1 MPESANGPDSG
12 FRPLDKHA
20 MDMSTA
26 DPVRDELL
34 RTSQQFRDL
43 VNQHA
48 EHEKRLSELQ
58 HLSFPSDE
66 EQNEETVLKR
76 QKLAIK
82 DEIYAMMHHAQ
93 AGH

>member
-1 MPESANGPDSG
+1 
-12 FRPLDKHA
+12 
-20 MDMSTA
+20 MDMSAA

-34 RTSQQFRDL
+34 KNSQQFREL
-43 VNQHA
+43 VNQHE

-66 EQNEETVLKR
+66 EQSEETALKR

-82 DEIYAMMHHAQ
+82 DEIYAMMHHAH

>member
-1 MPESANGPDSG
+1 MSA
-12 FRPLDKHA
+12 
-20 MDMSTA
+20 A

-34 RTSQQFRDL
+34 KTNQQFREL
-43 VNQHA
+43 VNQHE

-58 HLSFPSDE
+58 HLSFPSDD
-66 EQNEETVLKR
+66 EQNEETTLKR

-82 DEIYAMMHHAQ
+82 DEIYAMMHHAE

>member
-1 MPESANGPDSG
+1 
-12 FRPLDKHA
+12 
-20 MDMSTA
+20 MDMSAA

-34 RTSQQFRDL
+34 KTNQQFRDL
-43 VNQHA
+43 VHQHD

-58 HLSFPSDE
+58 HLRFPSDE
-66 EQNEETVLKR
+66 EQLEETALKR
-76 QKLAIK
+76 EKLAIK